1 MSADG
6 PADGTDLDGPDL
18 WGEVVGQDV
27 AVARLRASVTDPVH
41 AYLLVGPEGSGTR
54 EAARAFAADLLLDG
68 ADPATVASGRR
79 QVGAEAH
86 PALTVVERVGASI
99 DRDQMDDVVRRAHM
113 APPVGDRQ
121 VIVLVDLH
129 LAAQSPKLLKTLEE
143 PPPSTVLVVLAE
155 EIPPEMVTIA
165 SRCVVVE
172 FDSVAH
178 GAIAE
183 RLVSEGVD
191 VEQARIAA
199 AGAGGSMTQ
208 ARLLANDPNAA
219 LRRDRWYS
227 VPDRLDGTGTPAMA
241 LVD

>member
-6 PADGTDLDGPDL
+6 PADGTDLDRTDPDGTDPDGPHL

-54 EAARAFAADLLLDG
+54 EAARAFAADLLVDG

-121 VIVLVDLH
+121 VIVLVNKMDL
-129 LAAQSPKLLKTLEE
+129 LNYAPEPVRALE
-143 PPPSTVLVVLAE
+143 AE
-155 EIPPEMVTIA
+155 YRA
-165 SRCVVVE
+165 W
-172 FDSVAH
+172 
-178 GAIAE
+178 
-183 RLVSEGVD
+183 L
-191 VEQARIAA
+191 QAL
-199 AGAGGSMTQ
+199 GLQ
-208 ARLLANDPNAA
+208 PRLLHQLLGA
-219 LRRDRWYS
+219 
-227 VPDRLDGTGTPAMA
+227 
-241 LVD
+241 

>member
-129 LAAQSPKLLKTLEE
+129 LA
-143 PPPSTVLVVLAE
+143 LVARDDGLGLPAWLA
-155 EIPPEMVTIA
+155 
-165 SRCVVVE
+165 
-172 FDSVAH
+172 
-178 GAIAE
+178 AI
-183 RLVSEGVD
+183 EGVPKG
-191 VEQARIAA
+191 ES
-199 AGAGGSMTQ
+199 G
-208 ARLLANDPNAA
+208 
-219 LRRDRWYS
+219 
-227 VPDRLDGTGTPAMA
+227 
-241 LVD
+241 